1 MKKPILLIA
10 SPIARLRRR
19 WRQALKAGFAV
30 HDVAQR
36 PALERSMGN
45 LKPAI
50 LLLDLALLAD
60 YWGGGLPAIQRFD
73 SLTKIVLLTSSP
85 DDREGISAIKAGARG
100 YYNRDVDPSLLKN
113 AVEIVQK
120 GEIWVG
126 RDIVSYLFEKVTS
139 LSERR
144 QENPAEANSRLGP
157 LTAREREIARLIG
170 RGASNK
176 ECASQLNVTDR
187 TVKAHLT
194 AIFRKLRLSGR
205 LQLALFMT
213 QHNRV
218 FH

>member
-10 SPIARLRRR
+10 SPIARVRRR
-19 WRQALKAGFAV
+19 WRQALNAGFAV
-30 HDVAQR
+30 HDVARR
-36 PALERSMGN
+36 PALERSMVN

-50 LLLDLALLAD
+50 LLLDLALRPIN
-60 YWGGGLPAIQRFD
+60 GVRGLPAIQRFGP
-73 SLTKIVLLTSSP
+73 LTKIVLLTGRP
-85 DDREGISAIKAGARG
+85 DNREGISAIKAGSMG
-100 YYNRDVDPSLLKN
+100 YCNRDIDPSLLKN
-113 AVEIVQK
+113 AVEIVRK

-126 RDIVSYLFEKVTS
+126 RDIVSYLFENVAS
-139 LSERR
+139 PSERR
-144 QENPAEANSRLGP
+144 QENPAKANGRLGC

-170 RGASNK
+170 RGVSNK
-176 ECASQLNVTDR
+176 ECASQLNVTDK

-205 LQLALFMT
+205 LQLAIFMT